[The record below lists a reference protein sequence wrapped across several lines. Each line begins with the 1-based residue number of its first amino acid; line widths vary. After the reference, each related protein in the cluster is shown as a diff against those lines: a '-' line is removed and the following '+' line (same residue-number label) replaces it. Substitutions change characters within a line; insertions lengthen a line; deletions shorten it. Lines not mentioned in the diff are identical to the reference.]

1 MLTSPVPQQR
11 PHLRRH
17 HGHEFDDVY
26 AWLADPSDEEVL
38 AHLRAE
44 NAYAEAMTAPLEPL
58 RARLFEEIK
67 ARTQESDLSVPV
79 AYRGWWYYRRT
90 VQGQQY
96 PIRAR
101 VRIVP
106 GEPRPELAES
116 SQGAE
121 ASQGPE
127 SSPGSESGGVEA
139 ASAPAGEQI
148 LLDGNVE
155 AGDSEF
161 FSVGAC
167 EVSYDGTR
175 LAYALDLRG
184 DERFALRIR
193 DIATGEILDDTVR
206 DIGYGVVWSRDGRY
220 VFYTRVDEA
229 WRPHEVW
236 RHEVGTDVGADVRV
250 FAEPDE
256 RFWLGITSSRDE
268 RWLVVMAGSR
278 TTSEHRL
285 LDLADPTG
293 PLRVVAARR
302 EGVEYDVEPCG
313 DILLVVHNTTRPD
326 FEIAWTPLTPTGP
339 LDDPAHW
346 REWLSLGEGER
357 VTSVDAF
364 ASHVVV
370 SLRSGGLTAL
380 RVVPLRDSQ
389 PHATPPHATPPAPQG
404 VGGLGTHGTP
414 FDVPVEEELYT
425 VSLGDNPE
433 WESQTIRYSLES
445 LVTPGCV
452 AQFDLRTG
460 RSEILKRQP
469 VRGGYDPAD
478 YRQQRAWARA
488 DDGTLVPMSIVAR
501 ADTPLDGSAPGLLYA
516 YGAYEIC
523 LDPWFSI
530 ARLGLL
536 DRGLVVAIAHVRGGG
551 EMGRSWYEQGRLEH
565 KVNTFTDTL
574 ACARHL
580 REAGLVDPARLG
592 LEGGSA
598 GGLLVGAVLNLDPS
612 AFRVALA
619 QVPFVDALTTILDP
633 SLPLTVIEWDEWG
646 DPLHDPSAYAR
657 MARYTPYE
665 NVQATQYPAIL
676 ATTSL
681 NDTRVSY
688 AEPAKW
694 IARLRET
701 VTNDPVQRPILL
713 RTEMSAGHGGRSGR
727 YDAWHQYA
735 WEMAFVLDQLGAAD
749 VDPSAGQVTVGGV
762 AADRETPGGTA

>member
-1 MLTSPVPQQR
+1 MSTYPVPQRR
-11 PHLRRH
+11 PHPRRH
-17 HGHEFDDVY
+17 HGHEFDDSY
-26 AWLADPSDEEVL
+26 AWLADPQDEEVL

-44 NAYAEAMTAPLEPL
+44 NAYAEAMTAGLEPL
-58 RARLFEEIK
+58 RGALFEEIK
-67 ARTQESDLSVPV
+67 RRTQESDLSVPV

-90 VQGQQY
+90 VEGAQY

-101 VRIVP
+101 VRIEP
-106 GEPRPELAES
+106 GVPRPELATPSDAGES
-116 SQGAE
+116 S
-121 ASQGPE
+121 
-127 SSPGSESGGVEA
+127 A
-139 ASAPAGEQI
+139 APAAPAGEQI

-161 FSVGAC
+161 FAIGAC
-167 EVSYDGTR
+167 EVSYDGDR

-193 DIATGEILDDTVR
+193 DIATGEILDDSVR

-236 RHEVGTDVGADVRV
+236 RHEVGTDVAADVLV
-250 FAEPDE
+250 VAEPDE

-278 TTSEHRL
+278 TTSEHQLIDLDAPLAPARL
-285 LDLADPTG
+285 
-293 PLRVVAARR
+293 VAPRR

-313 DILLVVHNTTRPD
+313 DILLVVHNTRRPD
-326 FEIAWTPLTPTGP
+326 FEISYTPLTTSGDLGGP
-339 LDDPAHW
+339 GQW
-346 REWLSLGEGER
+346 REWLELSDGER

-364 ASHVVV
+364 AGHVVV

-380 RVVPLRDSQ
+380 RVVPLARDRGDRRDDLPSELGA
-389 PHATPPHATPPAPQG
+389 HG
-404 VGGLGTHGTP
+404 VP
-414 FDVPVEEELYT
+414 FDVPVQEELYT
-425 VSLGDNPE
+425 VALGDNPE
-433 WESQTIRYSLES
+433 WESDTIRYSLES
-445 LVTPGCV
+445 LVTPATV

-478 YRQQRAWARA
+478 YRQQRVWARA
-488 DDGTLVPMSIVAR
+488 DDGTLVPISIVAR
-501 ADTPLDGSAPGLLYA
+501 ADTPLDGSAPGVLYA

-536 DRGLVVAIAHVRGGG
+536 DRGVVFAIAHVRGGG
-551 EMGRSWYEQGRLEH
+551 ELGRAWYEGGRLEH

-580 REAGLVDPARLG
+580 TGEGLIDPARLA

-598 GGLLVGAVLNLDPS
+598 GGLLVGAVLNLDPA

-619 QVPFVDALTTILDP
+619 QVPFVDALSTILDP

-646 DPLHDPSAYAR
+646 DPLHDRAAYER
-657 MARYTPYE
+657 MAGYTPYE
-665 NVQATQYPAIL
+665 NVRATQYPAIL

-694 IARLRET
+694 IAALRET
-701 VTNDPVQRPILL
+701 ATNDPATRPILL
-713 RTEMSAGHGGRSGR
+713 RTEMTAGHGGRSGR

-735 WEMAFVLDQLGAAD
+735 WEMAFVLDQLGA
-749 VDPSAGQVTVGGV
+749 
-762 AADRETPGGTA
+762 GTLHPQLTR

>member
-1 MLTSPVPQQR
+1 MPTYPVPQRR
-11 PHLRRH
+11 PHPRRH
-17 HGHEFDDVY
+17 HGHEFDDSY
-26 AWLADPSDEEVL
+26 AWLADPQDEEVL

-44 NAYAEAMTAPLEPL
+44 NAYAEAMTDGLEPL
-58 RARLFEEIK
+58 RGALFEEIK
-67 ARTQESDLSVPV
+67 RRTQESDLSVPV

-90 VQGQQY
+90 VEGAQY
-96 PIRAR
+96 PIRGR
-101 VRIVP
+101 VRIEP
-106 GEPRPELAES
+106 GVPRPELATPSDVGES
-116 SQGAE
+116 S
-121 ASQGPE
+121 
-127 SSPGSESGGVEA
+127 A
-139 ASAPAGEQI
+139 APAAPAGEQI

-167 EVSYDGTR
+167 EVSYDGHR

-193 DIATGEILDDTVR
+193 DIATGEILDDSVH

-236 RHEVGTDVGADVRV
+236 RHEVGTDVASDVLV
-250 FAEPDE
+250 LAEPDE

-278 TTSEHRL
+278 TTSEHQLIDLDDPLAPPRL
-285 LDLADPTG
+285 
-293 PLRVVAARR
+293 VAPRH
-302 EGVEYDVEPCG
+302 EGVEYDVEPFG
-313 DILLVVHNTTRPD
+313 DILLVVHNTRRPD
-326 FEIAWTPLTPTGP
+326 FEISYTPLTTSGDLGGP
-339 LDDPAHW
+339 GQW
-346 REWLSLGEGER
+346 REWLALSEGER

-364 ASHVVV
+364 AEHVVV

-380 RVVPLRDSQ
+380 RVVPLGRDRGEGGDSRDRRDDE
-389 PHATPPHATPPAPQG
+389 PREFGAHG
-404 VGGLGTHGTP
+404 VP
-414 FDVPVEEELYT
+414 FDVPVDQELYT
-425 VSLGDNPE
+425 VALGDNPE
-433 WESQTIRYSLES
+433 WESDTIRYSLES
-445 LVTPGCV
+445 LVTPATV

-469 VRGGYDPAD
+469 VRGGYDPAV
-478 YRQQRAWARA
+478 YRQQRVWARA

-501 ADTPLDGSAPGLLYA
+501 ADTPLDGSAPGVLYA

-536 DRGLVVAIAHVRGGG
+536 DRGVVFAIAHVRGGG
-551 EMGRSWYEQGRLEH
+551 EMGRAWYEGGRLEH

-580 REAGLVDPARLG
+580 KGEGLVDPARLA

-598 GGLLVGAVLNLDPS
+598 GGLLVGAVLNLDPA

-619 QVPFVDALTTILDP
+619 QVPFVDALSTILDP

-646 DPLHDPSAYAR
+646 DPLHDRAAYER
-657 MARYTPYE
+657 MAGYTPYE
-665 NVQATQYPAIL
+665 NVRATEYPAIL

-694 IARLRET
+694 IAALRET
-701 VTNDPVQRPILL
+701 ATNDPATRPVLL
-713 RTEMSAGHGGRSGR
+713 RTEMAAGHGGRSGR

-735 WEMAFVLDQLGAAD
+735 WEMAFVLDQLGAGAL
-749 VDPSAGQVTVGGV
+749 DPQPA
-762 AADRETPGGTA
+762 R

>member
-1 MLTSPVPQQR
+1 MSTYPVPQRR
-11 PHLRRH
+11 PHPRRH
-17 HGHEFDDVY
+17 HGHEFDDSY
-26 AWLADPSDEEVL
+26 AWLADPQDEEVL

-44 NAYAEAMTAPLEPL
+44 NAYAEAMTAGLEPL
-58 RARLFEEIK
+58 RGALFEEIK
-67 ARTQESDLSVPV
+67 RRTQESDLSVPV

-90 VQGQQY
+90 VEGAQY

-101 VRIVP
+101 VRIEP
-106 GEPRPELAES
+106 GVPRPELATPSDAGES
-116 SQGAE
+116 S
-121 ASQGPE
+121 
-127 SSPGSESGGVEA
+127 A
-139 ASAPAGEQI
+139 APAAPAGEQI

-161 FSVGAC
+161 FAIGAC
-167 EVSYDGTR
+167 EVSYDGDR

-193 DIATGEILDDTVR
+193 DIATGEILDDSVR

-236 RHEVGTDVGADVRV
+236 RHEVGTDVAADVLV
-250 FAEPDE
+250 VAEPDE

-278 TTSEHRL
+278 TTSEHQLIDLDAPLAPARL
-285 LDLADPTG
+285 
-293 PLRVVAARR
+293 VAPRR
-302 EGVEYDVEPCG
+302 EGVEYDVEPFG
-313 DILLVVHNTTRPD
+313 DILLVVHNTRRPD
-326 FEIAWTPLTPTGP
+326 FEISYTPLTTSGDLGGP
-339 LDDPAHW
+339 GQW
-346 REWLSLGEGER
+346 REWLELSDGER

-364 ASHVVV
+364 AGHVVV

-380 RVVPLRDSQ
+380 RVVPLARDRGDRRDDLPSELGA
-389 PHATPPHATPPAPQG
+389 HG
-404 VGGLGTHGTP
+404 VP
-414 FDVPVEEELYT
+414 FDVPVQEELYT
-425 VSLGDNPE
+425 VALGDNPE
-433 WESQTIRYSLES
+433 WESDTIRYSLES
-445 LVTPGCV
+445 LVTPATV

-469 VRGGYDPAD
+469 VRGGYDPAV
-478 YRQQRAWARA
+478 YRQQRVWARA

-501 ADTPLDGSAPGLLYA
+501 ADTPLDGSAPGVLYA

-536 DRGLVVAIAHVRGGG
+536 DRGVVFAIAHVRGGG
-551 EMGRSWYEQGRLEH
+551 EMGRAWYEGGRLEH

-580 REAGLVDPARLG
+580 KGEGLVDPARLA

-598 GGLLVGAVLNLDPS
+598 GGLLVGAVLNLDPA

-619 QVPFVDALTTILDP
+619 QVPFVDALSTILDP

-646 DPLHDPSAYAR
+646 DPLHDRAAYER
-657 MARYTPYE
+657 MAGYTPYE
-665 NVQATQYPAIL
+665 NVRATEYPAIL

-694 IARLRET
+694 IAALRET
-701 VTNDPVQRPILL
+701 ATNDPATRPILL
-713 RTEMSAGHGGRSGR
+713 RTEMAAGHGGRSGR

-735 WEMAFVLDQLGAAD
+735 WEMAFVLDQLGAGAL
-749 VDPSAGQVTVGGV
+749 DPQPA
-762 AADRETPGGTA
+762 R

>member
-1 MLTSPVPQQR
+1 MSTYPVPQRR
-11 PHLRRH
+11 PHPRRH
-17 HGHEFDDVY
+17 HGHEFDDSY
-26 AWLADPSDEEVL
+26 AWLADPQDEEVL

-44 NAYAEAMTAPLEPL
+44 NAYAEAMTAGLEPL
-58 RARLFEEIK
+58 RGALFEEIK
-67 ARTQESDLSVPV
+67 RRTQESDLSVPV

-90 VQGQQY
+90 VEGAQY

-101 VRIVP
+101 VRIEP
-106 GEPRPELAES
+106 GVPRPELATPSDAGES
-116 SQGAE
+116 S
-121 ASQGPE
+121 
-127 SSPGSESGGVEA
+127 A
-139 ASAPAGEQI
+139 APAAAAGEQI

-161 FSVGAC
+161 FAIGAC
-167 EVSYDGTR
+167 EVSYDGDR

-193 DIATGEILDDTVR
+193 DIATGEILDDSVR

-236 RHEVGTDVGADVRV
+236 RHEVGTDVAADVLV
-250 FAEPDE
+250 VAEPDE

-278 TTSEHRL
+278 TTSEHQLIDLDAPLAPARL
-285 LDLADPTG
+285 
-293 PLRVVAARR
+293 VAPRR
-302 EGVEYDVEPCG
+302 EGVEYDVEPFG
-313 DILLVVHNTTRPD
+313 DILLVVHNTRRPD
-326 FEIAWTPLTPTGP
+326 FEISYTPLTTSGDLGGP
-339 LDDPAHW
+339 GQW
-346 REWLSLGEGER
+346 REWLELSDGER

-364 ASHVVV
+364 AGHVVV

-380 RVVPLRDSQ
+380 RVVPLARDRGDRRDDLPSELGA
-389 PHATPPHATPPAPQG
+389 HG
-404 VGGLGTHGTP
+404 VP
-414 FDVPVEEELYT
+414 FDVPVQEELYT
-425 VSLGDNPE
+425 VALGDNPE
-433 WESQTIRYSLES
+433 WESDTIRYSLES
-445 LVTPGCV
+445 LVTPATV

-469 VRGGYDPAD
+469 VRGGYDPAV
-478 YRQQRAWARA
+478 YRQQRVWARA

-501 ADTPLDGSAPGLLYA
+501 ADTPLDGSAPGVLYA

-536 DRGLVVAIAHVRGGG
+536 DRGVVFAIAHVRGGG
-551 EMGRSWYEQGRLEH
+551 EMGRAWYEGGRLEH

-580 REAGLVDPARLG
+580 KGEGLVDPARLA

-598 GGLLVGAVLNLDPS
+598 GGLLVGAVLNLDPA

-619 QVPFVDALTTILDP
+619 QVPFVDALSTILDP

-646 DPLHDPSAYAR
+646 DPLHDRAAYER
-657 MARYTPYE
+657 MAGYTPYE
-665 NVQATQYPAIL
+665 NVRATEYPAIL

-694 IARLRET
+694 IAALRET
-701 VTNDPVQRPILL
+701 ATNDPATRPILL
-713 RTEMSAGHGGRSGR
+713 RTEMAAGHGGRSGR

-735 WEMAFVLDQLGAAD
+735 WEMAFVLDQLGAGAL
-749 VDPSAGQVTVGGV
+749 DPQPA
-762 AADRETPGGTA
+762 R